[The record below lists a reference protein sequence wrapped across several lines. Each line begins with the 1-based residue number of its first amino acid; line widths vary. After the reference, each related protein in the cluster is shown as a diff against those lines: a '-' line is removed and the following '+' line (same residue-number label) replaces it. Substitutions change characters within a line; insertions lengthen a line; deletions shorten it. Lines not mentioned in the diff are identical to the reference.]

1 MVPNYQNFFV
11 TYGNWQKLKEA
22 YLEINILRYY
32 CIVPTYL
39 PIISFKTTSLKD
51 SSPTEVDVELGSVL
65 RIAQE
70 VPAGTQ
76 TARWFVGDVRYI
88 LVHHTTA
95 TQPRVIPYLA
105 TTKIL

>member
-1 MVPNYQNFFV
+1 MKARIKAPLGYS
-11 TYGNWQKLKEA
+11 A
-22 YLEINILRYY
+22 CR
-32 CIVPTYL
+32 
-39 PIISFKTTSLKD
+39 ISLID
-51 SSPTEVDVELGSVL
+51 LSPTEVDVELGSVL
-65 RIAQE
+65 CIAQV

-95 TQPRVIPYLA
+95 TQPGVIPYLA

>member
-1 MVPNYQNFFV
+1 MKARIKAPRGYS
-11 TYGNWQKLKEA
+11 A
-22 YLEINILRYY
+22 CRI
-32 CIVPTYL
+32 
-39 PIISFKTTSLKD
+39 SLKD

-95 TQPRVIPYLA
+95 TQPGVIPYLA